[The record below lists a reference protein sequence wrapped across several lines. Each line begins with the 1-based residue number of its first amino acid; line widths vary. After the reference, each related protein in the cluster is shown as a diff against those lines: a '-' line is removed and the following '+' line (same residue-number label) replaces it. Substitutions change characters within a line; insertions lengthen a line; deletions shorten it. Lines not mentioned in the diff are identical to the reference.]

1 MLFPKCLHLNLR
13 RWESFGPSL
22 AGYDPG
28 IPYPLPSNL
37 TMIRIFLLVPLTYF
51 LILIFATWKGRF
63 TLKSIA
69 DSPFYLCVFPFSLRQ
84 SRSAC
89 FLSLCL
95 CLSVCLSLSVSLQH
109 THTYP
114 YCCTFS
120 LNFRPLSYFLH
131 MNRYI

>member
-13 RWESFGPSL
+13 RCESFGPSL

-37 TMIRIFLLVPLTYF
+37 TIIRILLLVPLTYF

-69 DSPFYLCVFPFSLRQ
+69 DSPFYLYVFLFSLRW
-84 SRSAC
+84 SLSAC
-89 FLSLCL
+89 SLCL
-95 CLSVCLSLSVSLQH
+95 CLSVCLSLSVSLSSTH
-109 THTYP
+109 THTP
-114 YCCTFS
+114 TAVHF
-120 LNFRPLSYFLH
+120 H
-131 MNRYI
+131 

>member
-13 RWESFGPSL
+13 RCESFGPSL

-69 DSPFYLCVFPFSLRQ
+69 DSPFYLYVFPFSLRQ
-84 SRSAC
+84 SLSAC
-89 FLSLCL
+89 SFFLSLYVSL
-95 CLSVCLSLSVSLQH
+95 CVSLFLSLSSTH
-109 THTYP
+109 THTP
-114 YCCTFS
+114 TAVHF
-120 LNFRPLSYFLH
+120 H
-131 MNRYI
+131 